1 MKNGQVLGLQ
11 FPLWRN
17 CGKTH
22 QDSAARRANKEMQL
36 RKGEEEK
43 CTSDNQLGGEV
54 DGGRLV
60 GGDAGVGA
68 AVGGAE
74 GEEEDVAAE
83 DVILHLVAAR
93 DNAIPSGR
101 NARNTMLSVGNT
113 IEAGEG
119 SGFTWMSVG
128 GSNVSPS
135 FFHSISIGMSPEEIV
150 HDT

>member
-1 MKNGQVLGLQ
+1 MENRQILWLE

-17 CGKTH
+17 CGKTIKTR
-22 QDSAARRANKEMQL
+22 QK
-36 RKGEEEK
+36 KK

-83 DVILHLVAAR
+83 DVILHLVAAE
-93 DNAIPSGR
+93 DNAIPT
-101 NARNTMLSVGNT
+101 AVMPVTQCCLSV
-113 IEAGEG
+113 IQ
-119 SGFTWMSVG
+119 
-128 GSNVSPS
+128 
-135 FFHSISIGMSPEEIV
+135 
-150 HDT
+150 